1 MRMTDIIAHKRDG
14 HVLSEEEIRYAVYG
28 YTDGTVP
35 DYQMSALLMAICLR
49 GMNAQETSALTECM
63 VTAGAGTDADEKPP
77 AHAAGAADLSRFG
90 SLSADKHSTGGVGDK
105 TTFIVAPLAA
115 CLGCKTAK
123 MSGRGLGHT
132 GGTIDKLES
141 IPGCRTDMPQADF
154 LAQAEKIGVAVI
166 GANESLAPADKKIY
180 ALRDVTATVE
190 SIPLI
195 ASSIMSKK
203 LAAGAKNIVLD
214 VTVGSGAF
222 MKTADEARELARTM
236 ADIGR
241 RCGRN
246 VTAVLTDMDQPLGR
260 NIGNAVEVWEAIR
273 FLQGEDAGLDDLRE
287 VSLTLAAHMAA
298 AVHGISAEEGYR
310 RAYDA
315 WKSGAAYETFLAWIT
330 AQGGDRTWIENP
342 ETREKARYTYR
353 VTAER
358 DGYLAAADAAEI
370 GISAMMLGA
379 GRQKKDDVIDHTAGI
394 RLEKKVGDMVRAGDT
409 LAYLYASERALLSP
423 AAERFFGAVSF
434 ADTPPRKKPYIIDII
449 R

>member
-14 HVLSEEEIRYAVYG
+14 NILSEEEIRYAVYG

-49 GMNAQETSALTECM
+49 GMNAQETSALTACM
-63 VTAGAGTDADEKPP
+63 VTAGTDADEETS
-77 AHAAGAADLSRFG
+77 AAAGTADLSRLG
-90 SLSADKHSTGGVGDK
+90 RLSADKHSTGGVGDK

-115 CLGCKTAK
+115 CLGCITAK

-141 IPGCRTDMPQADF
+141 IPGYRTDMSRADF

-166 GANESLAPADKKIY
+166 GANESLAPADRKIY

-203 LAAGAKNIVLD
+203 LAAGAENIVLD

-236 ADIGR
+236 VDIGR

-260 NIGNAVEVWEAIR
+260 NIGNAIELWEAIR

-298 AVHGISAEEGYR
+298 AVHGISAEEAYR
-310 RAYDA
+310 RAYEA
-315 WKSGAAYETFLAWIT
+315 WKSGRAYETFLAWMT
-330 AQGGDRTWIENP
+330 AQGGDRAWIEQP
-342 ETREKARYTYR
+342 EVREKARYTR
-353 VTAER
+353 IVTAER

-379 GRQKKDDVIDHTAGI
+379 GRQKKEDVIDHTAGI
-394 RLEKKVGDMVRAGDT
+394 RLEKKVGDMVHAGDT
-409 LAYLYASERALLSP
+409 LAHLYASDRALLEP
-423 AAERFFGAVSF
+423 AAERFCGAVSF
-434 ADTPPRKKPYIIDII
+434 ADTPPVKRPYIIDVI